1 VLTFATS
8 LINLSYDFVKTHPMY
23 AARYYD
29 RQNLKEYL
37 ATVWLQPGTLFVQI
51 ETEAGNQTLEW
62 GASNLHSIE
71 THPDGQV
78 IVQNGKQFVE
88 VKDFYFKGDLERNF
102 QGKKLGKRGFFD
114 RIGLGGCLIGLLIV
128 TLPFI
133 AAYIWVIPVLVNE
146 AADKV
151 PVDVEEKMGDT
162 WFQSLTAQY
171 TIDSSRTRLIQEF
184 YDSLHYGGAYDMR
197 ISFVNEPVV
206 NAFAMPGGHIVVF
219 DSILQIMDAPEQLA
233 ALLAH
238 EASHVQLKHS
248 TRAIFRKMAT
258 TIAIV
263 TIFGDFRTVAGL
275 IAQQSDELAGL
286 SYSRTLEME
295 ADAHG
300 LALMEAQA
308 IPQQGM
314 PDLFRRMESTIPK
327 ETSNQIP
334 NFLSTHPALEE
345 RIQTTEQVA
354 KKTNQPGV
362 ISPGLVRIWQQL
374 KSK

>member
-1 VLTFATS
+1 
-8 LINLSYDFVKTHPMY
+8 MY

-51 ETEAGNQTLEW
+51 ETEAGNQTFEW

-78 IVQNGKQFVE
+78 IVQNGKQFIE
-88 VKDFYFKGDLERNF
+88 VKDLYFKADLERNF

-114 RIGLGGCLIGLLIV
+114 QIGLGGCLIGLLIV

-133 AAYIWVIPVLVNE
+133 AAYIWVIPVLANE

-151 PVDVEEKMGDT
+151 PVDVEEKIGDT
-162 WFQSLTAQY
+162 WFQALTAQY

-197 ISFVNEPVV
+197 ISLVNEPVV

-314 PDLFRRMESTIPK
+314 PDLFRHMESTIPK
-327 ETSNQIP
+327 ETSNKIP

-362 ISPGLVRIWQQL
+362 VSPGLVRIWQQL

>member
-1 VLTFATS
+1 
-8 LINLSYDFVKTHPMY
+8 MY
-23 AARYYD
+23 AARYFD

-51 ETEAGNQTLEW
+51 ETESGNQTLEW
-62 GASNLHSIE
+62 GASDLHSIE

-88 VKDFYFKGDLERNF
+88 IKDFYFKGDLERSF
-102 QGKKLGKRGFFD
+102 AGKKLGKRGFFD
-114 RIGLGGCLIGLLIV
+114 RIGLGGCLVGLLLV

-133 AAYIWVIPVLVNE
+133 AIYLWVIPVLANE

-151 PVDVEEKMGDT
+151 PVDVEMKIGDA

-171 TIDSSRTRLIQEF
+171 TIDSSRTQLIQEF

-197 ISFVNEPVV
+197 ISLVNEPVV

-248 TRAIFRKMAT
+248 TRAIFRQMAS

-275 IAQQSDELAGL
+275 VAQQTNQLAGL
-286 SYSRTLEME
+286 SYSRSLEME
-295 ADAHG
+295 ADKHG
-300 LALMEAQA
+300 LALMEAQG
-308 IPQQGM
+308 IPLQGM
-314 PDLFRRMESTIPK
+314 PDLFRRMESTTPK
-327 ETSNQIP
+327 ETSSNIP

-345 RIQTTEQVA
+345 RIQTTEETA

-362 ISPGLVRIWQQL
+362 ISPGLVRIWQKL